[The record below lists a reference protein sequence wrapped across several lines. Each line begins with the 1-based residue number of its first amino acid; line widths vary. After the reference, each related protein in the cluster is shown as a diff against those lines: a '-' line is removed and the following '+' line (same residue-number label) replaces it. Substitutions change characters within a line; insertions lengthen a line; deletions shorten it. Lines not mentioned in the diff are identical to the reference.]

1 MSSCSSLVLLKAG
14 RWRHGFLFEIL
25 IQYGGELLI
34 QLLIETAAEI
44 GVHGLSKSLGET
56 FQRPKN
62 PLLAT
67 FGFALWGLIA
77 GGLSLWL
84 FPHSPITDPQWR
96 RIMAVTPILAGG
108 AMAVIGSL
116 RRRRGSASCG
126 WTDRLCLCL
135 RAGHGAG
142 AVPLGGVN
150 RRQGLD
156 GGATAPLPDR

>member
-1 MSSCSSLVLLKAG
+1 ME
-14 RWRHGFLFEIL
+14 FLFEIL

-67 FGFALWGLIA
+67 FGSALWGLIA

-96 RIMAVTPILAGG
+96 RINLAVTPILAGG

-116 RRRRGSASCG
+116 RRRRGLRLVRL
-126 WTDRLCLCL
+126 DRFGYAYVFALVMALV
-135 RAGHGAG
+135 RFRWAG
-142 AVPLGGVN
+142 
-150 RRQGLD
+150 
-156 GGATAPLPDR
+156 